1 MNINEDQVQEEE
13 FGSVIDIAGASAQ
26 QLRPS
31 VIDVNAKTGERVEL
45 NPLEKIRF
53 AAERFGIPL
62 NDPNPS
68 CKKCYGRGY
77 LGVDSKTG
85 IPIACYCI
93 TPKALKAA
101 SNNFIPTNRHAR
113 RVMER
118 MQKKG
123 QITVKPD
130 ASNV

>member
-1 MNINEDQVQEEE
+1 MNNVNQIQEEE
-13 FGSVIDIAGASAQ
+13 FGEVIDIEGASAKQLTPSVIDI
-26 QLRPS
+26 
-31 VIDVNAKTGERVEL
+31 NTKTGERIEL

-53 AAERFGIPL
+53 AAERFGIAL
-62 NDPNPS
+62 NDPNSS

-85 IPIACYCI
+85 IPIACSCI
-93 TPKALKAA
+93 TPKALKSA
-101 SNNFIPTNRHAR
+101 SNNFIPTNRRAR
-113 RVMER
+113 RVMEK

>member
-1 MNINEDQVQEEE
+1 MNTEDQIQTEEE
-13 FGSVIDIAGASAQ
+13 FGEVIDIAGASAS
-26 QLRPS
+26 QLKPA
-31 VIDVNAKTGERVEL
+31 VIDINAQTGERVEL
-45 NPLEKIRF
+45 SPLEKIKF

-62 NDPNPS
+62 NDPNKS

-77 LGVDSKTG
+77 LGVDSKTS
-85 IPIACYCI
+85 IPIACGCI
-93 TPKALKAA
+93 TPKALKSA
-101 SNNFIPTNRHAR
+101 SNNFIPTNRKAR